1 MEFREK
7 LEEYVGDQIKGY
19 AKYNEISLVDVSHVI
34 SIGVSILETKFPD
47 IGPGYGGGGFVD
59 AILSNDLE
67 ATFARADSTNR
78 KYVLFYLQLLNSF
91 SPYHIEGYT
100 EISDQKVQ

>member
-1 MEFREK
+1 MDNREK
-7 LEEYVGDQIKGY
+7 LDEYVGNRLESYGDTNALNDCDFESVK
-19 AKYNEISLVDVSHVI
+19 NM
-34 SIGVSILETKFPD
+34 GVSVLETKFPD

-67 ATFARADSTNR
+67 GTFARADSTNR

-91 SPYHIEGYT
+91 SPYNF
-100 EISDQKVQ
+100 

>member
-1 MEFREK
+1 MDNREK
-7 LEEYVGDQIKGY
+7 LNEYVGNKLESYG
-19 AKYNEISLVDVSHVI
+19 KYQSVLSSDFESVKNM
-34 SIGVSILETKFPD
+34 GVSVLETKFPD

-91 SPYHIEGYT
+91 SPYNF
-100 EISDQKVQ
+100 